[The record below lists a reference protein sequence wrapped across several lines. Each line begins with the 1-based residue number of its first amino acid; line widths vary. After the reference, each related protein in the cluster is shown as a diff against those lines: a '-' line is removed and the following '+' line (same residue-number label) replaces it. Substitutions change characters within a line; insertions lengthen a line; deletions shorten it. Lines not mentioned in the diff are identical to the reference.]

1 MVHLLLSVLGWAEYS
16 ARPSRLGRTPSDD
29 TSPLAVSLAR
39 DAGQGSLPRFSR
51 GPVACQTARAS
62 GHELQQGVVDLL
74 GVGPGDGVRA
84 AGDDHR
90 LHVADQAG
98 QPCAR
103 LGEGQNLVVIA
114 LD

>member
-1 MVHLLLSVLGWAEYS
+1 MVHLLLSVLGWAEHS

-62 GHELQQGVVDLL
+62 GPERQQGVVALP
-74 GVGPGDGVRA
+74 GVGPGDPVRA
-84 AGDDHR
+84 PHDDHL
-90 LHVADQAG
+90 LHAPDPAAPPSPPPSHPPTPPV
-98 QPCAR
+98 
-103 LGEGQNLVVIA
+103 
-114 LD
+114 